1 MLEKEHDYTPDQV
14 REFQKAFILF
24 DKDKDGMVSQH
35 ELKKVLATLGYPT
48 TDEQLQKLLLDVL
61 DPPPENLNFDQ
72 FMKVFVRKDTYDRVE
87 KNLLFFQ
94 IMDLNNKGF
103 VDIDMVKHVFMHMG
117 DPMTEEQVEEWMK
130 EADVDGDGVVNRI
143 DFLRMLQ
150 SF

>member
-1 MLEKEHDYTPDQV
+1 
-14 REFQKAFILF
+14 
-24 DKDKDGMVSQH
+24 MVSQH

-61 DPPPENLNFDQ
+61 DPPPESLNFDQ

-143 DFLRMLQ
+143 DFLRML
-150 SF
+150 

>member
-61 DPPPENLNFDQ
+61 DPPPESLNFDQ